1 MHSEGY
7 SIRSLYV
14 SLCVC
19 LFVQPTAPVL
29 KAGHLVSYLVVCN
42 CVVCVCVCTWVE
54 DGGWR
59 VTSGFLSFLFS
70 VASML

>member
-1 MHSEGY
+1 MGKHRKWFWISGLY
-7 SIRSLYV
+7 DNIRDIPLNGMILSG
-14 SLCVC
+14 
-19 LFVQPTAPVL
+19 T
-29 KAGHLVSYLVVCN
+29 H
-42 CVVCVCVCTWVE
+42 CTWVE